1 MEFEKEEKL
10 FRVIRPGSMFWK
22 SEGKLSSAAFKDK
35 NGLSVSLLENRLK
48 DKGAVVSV
56 KVRQCEKINAVVRYL
71 PIEYEKERNPYHSEI
86 HGSTDKKP
94 LTGSQAR
101 ALADEAIIEK
111 KYY

>member
-35 NGLSVSLLENRLK
+35 NGLSVDRAMGRADEAAVSLLENRLK

-94 LTGSQAR
+94 R
-101 ALADEAIIEK
+101 
-111 KYY
+111 